1 MVQTLRGGHAHAD
14 AFIAFFNDCFAVF
27 ADGDAP
33 AALTPSFWALFRD

>member
-14 AFIAFFNDCFAVF
+14 ALVAFFNDCFSVF